1 MSGEDFAGLIGII
14 ISLIIV
20 WWYIEIYDNNHK

>member
-14 ISLIIV
+14 ISLIII